1 MKVEGG
7 RLDLEAR
14 LTQMPE
20 IKVEQGTLD
29 GQPVVFLDSAS
40 TTPKPQAVIDAVTGF
55 YTQHTANVHRGVH
68 AFGETSTQK
77 FEDVRAEVAS
87 FLNCSPAEI
96 VFTKNATMSMN
107 MVAAGLELRPDDEVL
122 LTALEHHAN
131 YLPWRIRSQVKPVD
145 LGPDGTPQWNQIAQR
160 ISKKTRLVTFAH
172 VSNTT
177 GLIAPVEE
185 WIAEAKKHGA
195 LTLLDASQ
203 SASHLPID
211 VKALGCD
218 FLAFSGHKLL
228 GPSGVGVL
236 YGRRELLE
244 KLTPFETGGGMVSY
258 HARDR
263 FELREAPFKH
273 EAGTPNIEGVLG
285 LGAAVRYLRRIG
297 MSQIHAHSRELGRQ
311 MVEGLQKI
319 RGVTLIGRGAPADP
333 GRQSCLMS
341 SCLGNELWP
350 RPFPEKWHVIGLAMK
365 YSPPR
370 RSWMAAACALLGRG
384 SISRVRAPFATRR
397 STGPLPT
404 V

>member
-1 MKVEGG
+1 M
-7 RLDLEAR
+7 DLSAHR
-14 LTQMPE
+14 KDFPLLSQ
-20 IKVEQGTLD
+20 TLD
-29 GQPVVFLDSAS
+29 GNPVIFLDSAS
-40 TTPKPQAVIDAVTGF
+40 TTPKPQAVIDAVTSF

-68 AFGETSTQK
+68 AFGEDSTQK
-77 FEDVRAEVAS
+77 FEEARAEVAS

-107 MVAAGLELRPDDEVL
+107 MVAAGLELRRDDEVL
-122 LTALEHHAN
+122 TTELEHHAN
-131 YLPWRIRSQVKPVD
+131 YLPWRIRAKVVPVG
-145 LGPDGTPQWNQIAQR
+145 LEQDGTPRWNELASKL
-160 ISKKTRLVTFAH
+160 SKKTRLVTLAH

-177 GLIAPVEE
+177 GLVAPVED
-185 WIAEAKKHGA
+185 WISQAKKHGA
-195 LTLLDASQ
+195 LTLIDASQ

-258 HARDR
+258 HAKDR

-297 MSQIHAHSRELGRQ
+297 MSNIHTHSRALGTQ
-311 MVEGLQKI
+311 MVEGLRGVK
-319 RGVTLIGRGAPADP
+319 GVTLIGRSAPAEQ
-333 GRQSCLMS
+333 R
-341 SCLGNELWP
+341 
-350 RPFPEKWHVIGLAMK
+350 IGLCTFHVNAGGMQQ
-365 YSPPR
+365 SDVAR
-370 RSWMAAACALLGRG
+370 FLCDAHQILCSGGFHCAHMLHHELKLEGT
-384 SISRVRAPFATRR
+384 VRASAHLFNTEAEIEKLLAAVRE
-397 STGPLPT
+397 LA

>member
-1 MKVEGG
+1 M
-7 RLDLEAR
+7 DLSAYR
-14 LTQMPE
+14 KDFPLLSR
-20 IKVEQGTLD
+20 TLD

-40 TTPKPQAVIDAVTGF
+40 TTPKPQPVIDAVVGF
-55 YTQHTANVHRGVH
+55 YTHHTANVHRGVH
-68 AFGETSTQK
+68 AFGEEATQK
-77 FEDVRAEVAS
+77 FEEARAEVAS

-107 MVAAGLELRPDDEVL
+107 MVAAGLDLKPDDEVL

-131 YLPWRIRSQVKPVD
+131 YLPWRVRAKVVPVG
-145 LGPDGTPQWNQIAQR
+145 LGSDGLPRWDELKSRLTV
-160 ISKKTRLVTFAH
+160 KTRLVTFAH

-177 GLIAPVEE
+177 GVIAPVEE
-185 WIAEAKKHGA
+185 WIAEAKRHGA

-258 HARDR
+258 HALDR
-263 FELREAPFKH
+263 YELREAPYKH

-285 LGAAVRYLRRIG
+285 LGAAVRYLRRVG
-297 MSQIHAHSRELGRQ
+297 MSNIHAHSRALGAQ
-311 MVEGLQKI
+311 MVEGLRGIK
-319 RGVTLIGRGAPADP
+319 GVTLIGGSAPEHA
-333 GRQSCLMS
+333 R
-341 SCLGNELWP
+341 
-350 RPFPEKWHVIGLAMK
+350 IGLCTFHLNAGGMQQSDVAR
-365 YSPPR
+365 YLCDAHQILCSGGYH
-370 RSWMAAACALLGRG
+370 CAHILHHELKLEGT
-384 SISRVRAPFATRR
+384 VRASAHLFNTASEIDKLLAAVREIA
-397 STGPLPT
+397 

>member
-1 MKVEGG
+1 M
-7 RLDLEAR
+7 DLSAYR
-14 LTQMPE
+14 KDFPLLQR
-20 IKVEQGTLD
+20 TLD
-29 GQPVVFLDSAS
+29 GEPIVYLDSAS
-40 TTPKPQAVIDAVTGF
+40 TTPKPQTVIDAVTAF

-68 AFGETSTQK
+68 LFGEDATQK
-77 FEDVRAEVAS
+77 FEDARAEVAS

-131 YLPWRIRSQVKPVD
+131 YLPWRVRAKVVPVD
-145 LGPDGTPQWNQIAQR
+145 LGLDGTPQWSQISER
-160 ISKKTRLVTFAH
+160 FTKKTRLVTFAQ

-177 GLIAPVEE
+177 GVVAPVDA

-195 LTLLDASQ
+195 LTLLDAAQ

-244 KLTPFETGGGMVSY
+244 KLTPFETGGGMVAT
-258 HARDR
+258 HARDH

-285 LGAAVRYLRRIG
+285 LGAAVRYLRRVG
-297 MSQIHAHSRELGRQ
+297 MANVHAHSRELGQQ
-311 MVEGLQKI
+311 MVEGLKKI
-319 RGVTLIGRGAPADP
+319 RGVTLIGSATDP
-333 GRQSCLMS
+333 QR
-341 SCLGNELWP
+341 
-350 RPFPEKWHVIGLAMK
+350 IGLCTFHVNAGGMGQADVAR
-365 YSPPR
+365 YLCSAYQVLC
-370 RSWMAAACALLGRG
+370 SGGFHCAHMLHHELKLEGT
-384 SISRVRAPFATRR
+384 VRASAHLFNTPAEIERLLEAVR
-397 STGPLPT
+397 EIA